1 MDKSSQPTRRQAIA
15 SLAAAPWL
23 LHGAARAQVAWPS
36 KPIRYVVTFAPGG
49 STSNFGRALAE
60 PLGRSLGQSVYID
73 NRAGAGGLIGV
84 DNVAKSPP
92 DGYSIVMTAAN
103 TTAII
108 PAVMGAKMPYEP
120 LRDLT
125 PIVYLI
131 NQPNVL
137 VAHPSVPTG
146 KFADFVAWAK
156 SRPGE
161 GFGTPG
167 MATSNHIMGEM
178 LSSNLGIQL
187 AHVAYKGGA
196 PLTIDLLAGTVNLA
210 VLNIVD
216 AVPLVADGRVKP
228 ILVSSA
234 QRSEL
239 LPNVPTMQEL
249 GASAFPLIS
258 WQGIFGPAGL
268 SASIVSRLNA
278 SFNDALKAGP
288 VQGWM
293 HANGA
298 TPVGGTP
305 DDLRRFVESEQR
317 LWGDLVRK
325 YKITNT

>member
-1 MDKSSQPTRRQAIA
+1 MYKRSQPTRRRAIA

-36 KPIRYVVTFAPGG
+36 KTIRYVVTFAAGG
-49 STSNFGRALAE
+49 FASNFARVLAE
-60 PLGRSLGQSVYID
+60 PLGKGLGQSVYID

-84 DNVAKSPP
+84 DNVSKSPA

-103 TTAII
+103 TTAIA
-108 PAVMGAKMPYEP
+108 PAIMGSKMPYEP

-146 KFADFVAWAK
+146 KFADLVAWAK

-161 GFGTPG
+161 GFATPG
-167 MATSNHIMGEM
+167 TATSNHIMGEM
-178 LSSNLGIQL
+178 LSSNLGMQL
-187 AHVAYKGGA
+187 THVPYKGAA
-196 PLTIDLLAGTVNLA
+196 PLTTDLLAGAVNLA
-210 VLNIVD
+210 VLNIMD
-216 AVPLVADGRVKP
+216 AAPWVADGRIKP
-228 ILVSSA
+228 VLVSTA
-234 QRSEL
+234 QRSAL

-249 GASAFPLIS
+249 GASAFPMIS

-278 SFNDALKAGP
+278 SFNDALKTGP

-305 DDLRRFVESEQR
+305 DDFRKFVESEQR

-325 YKITNT
+325 FKITNT

>member
-1 MDKSSQPTRRQAIA
+1 MHKSLQPTRRQAIA

-23 LHGAARAQVAWPS
+23 LHGAARAQVTWPS

-49 STSNFGRALAE
+49 FASNFARMLAE
-60 PLGRSLGQSVYID
+60 PLGRSLGQSVYVD

-84 DNVAKSPP
+84 DNVTKSPA

-103 TTAII
+103 TTAIT
-108 PAVMGAKMPYEP
+108 PAVMGSKMPYEP

-161 GFGTPG
+161 GFATPG
-167 MATSNHIMGEM
+167 IATSNHIMGEM

-187 AHVAYKGGA
+187 AHVAYKGAA
-196 PLTIDLLAGTVNLA
+196 PLTIDLLAGGVNLA
-210 VLNIVD
+210 ILNIMD
-216 AVPLVADGRVKP
+216 AAPLAADGRVKP
-228 ILVSSA
+228 VLVSTA
-234 QRSEL
+234 QRSAL

-249 GASAFPLIS
+249 GASAFPMIS
-258 WQGIFGPAGL
+258 WQGIFGPGGL

-278 SFNDALKAGP
+278 SFNDALKTGP
-288 VQGWM
+288 VQDWM
-293 HANGA
+293 RANGA

-305 DDLRRFVESEQR
+305 DDFRKFVQTEQR

-325 YKITNT
+325 FKITNS